1 MWIVKLGGSLA
12 YSENLQGWLRAFAAA
27 DSLVVVP
34 GGGPFADQVRRIQ
47 DHHGFGHSAA
57 HYMALLA
64 MEQFGAMLCSL
75 QSGLMPATAVSEMR
89 AALKRGDTPVW
100 MPAPMAMAAP
110 EISHSWDVTSDSL
123 SAWLCGR
130 LGADAL
136 LLVKSLPCLEK
147 TMQLDVLIER
157 GIVDSRFDRYLQ
169 EVDCPAWL
177 MFEQDFDRF
186 EELLNGDRDA
196 ATWITRQPGKQSVP
210 LLGN

>member
-12 YSENLQGWLRAFAAA
+12 YSEVLQGWLRAFAAA

-34 GGGPFADQVRRIQ
+34 GGGGFADQVRRAQ
-47 DHHGFGHSAA
+47 DYHGFDHSAA

-64 MEQFGAMLCSL
+64 MEQFGTMLCSL
-75 QSGLMPATAVSEMR
+75 QSGLVPAAAVSEMR
-89 AALKRGDTPVW
+89 SALKRGDTPVW

-130 LGADAL
+130 LGAEDL
-136 LLVKSLPCLEK
+136 LLVKSLPSIEK
-147 TMQLDVLIER
+147 TIQLKGLIER

-169 EVDCPAWL
+169 EADCRAWL
-177 MFEQDFDRF
+177 MLERDFNRF
-186 EELLNGDRDA
+186 DGLLSGDRNA
-196 ATWITRQPGKQSVP
+196 ATAITCAR
-210 LLGN
+210 